1 MARFEATVERR
12 KGGGR
17 LVAVPLD
24 VPALFGKVRAP
35 VRGNV
40 NGVPYRSTIMKYGST
55 YYLGLTK
62 ETRDG
67 AGVDAGDL
75 VRVEMEVDDAPRV
88 VEIPSEL
95 AVALAAA
102 PDARERFD
110 QLSFT
115 HRKAYARWIAEAKRD
130 ETRQRRVEQA
140 VEMLRAGTGAP
151 G

>member
-1 MARFEATVERR
+1 MARFEATIVKR

-24 VPALFGKVRAP
+24 VPALFGRVRAP
-35 VRGNV
+35 VRGSV
-40 NGVPYRSTIMKYGST
+40 NGFPYRSTIIKYGDT
-55 YYLGLTK
+55 YYLGLNK
-62 ETRDG
+62 KTREG

-75 VRVEMEVDDAPRV
+75 VRVEMELDNAPRV
-88 VEIPSEL
+88 VEVPPEL
-95 AVALAAA
+95 AVALDAA

-115 HRKAYARWIAEAKRD
+115 HRTEYARWVAEAKLD
-130 ETRQRRVEQA
+130 ESRQRRVEQA
-140 VEMLRAGTGAP
+140 VELLRAGTKTP